1 MYTEILYEILKVHNI
16 GSLKNNTSKKIQ
28 SNIKIKENTDKYE
41 ELIFKME
48 TFLLNNYENQA
59 LYEQIST
66 ILLMEK
72 QILNHNL

>member
-41 ELIFKME
+41 ELIFKNDQ
-48 TFLLNNYENQA
+48 LA
-59 LYEQIST
+59 LKI
-66 ILLMEK
+66 EK
-72 QILNHNL
+72 SKR